1 MSADDALQGIPP
13 ELMLVE
19 AMAQVGGSIVFT
31 GGERGFLTGVDE
43 VVIVDAVDVGDKIDL
58 QVTLDVEMG
67 GLFRL
72 RGRAM
77 REGSL
82 IVSARF
88 YLASTQR
95 VDG

>member
-1 MSADDALQGIPP
+1 
-13 ELMLVE
+13 MLIE

-43 VVIVDAVDVGDKIDL
+43 VEIVDGVDVGDRIDL
-58 QVTLDVEMG
+58 HVTLDVELG
-67 GLFRL
+67 GLYRF
-72 RGRAM
+72 RGRAL

-82 IVSARF
+82 VASARF